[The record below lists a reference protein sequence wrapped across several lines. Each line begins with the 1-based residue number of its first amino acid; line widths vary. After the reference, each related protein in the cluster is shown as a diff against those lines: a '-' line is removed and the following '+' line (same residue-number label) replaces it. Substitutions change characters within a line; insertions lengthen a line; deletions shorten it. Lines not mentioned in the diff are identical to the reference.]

1 MLHRLALRVLP
12 SLSLAITE
20 AQVRKRKRLV
30 KLVPGLA
37 AFAVYRVVKLFD
49 PVSDPLTLLALSG
62 LLSAVTAVCAYRVG
76 RQAPFLSV
84 LKEDGPRRVA
94 WVAGWIGFAY
104 GVQLS
109 LLVLALLR
117 VLVNYDFL
125 LHPDGPAMMAIIIA
139 SISVARDAF
148 EIGHVR
154 SLEQRKEP
162 VLTFP
167 DGAPLRALLFEQ
179 PGRAGRWVALGAMGC
194 ALGAVGLGTL
204 GEAGRSAL
212 GQLIAVTVFGG
223 SLALLAYFAG
233 QEPTRWS
240 SKFRETRWPELSRF
254 WWWPGLTFAATYYF
268 ALLGAVWF
276 VLGVEHPSALAQAS
290 MAGMVGG
297 VLALHCYYLGVRR
310 SAEDRVRQVVPA
322 SLLRC
327 PFVMG
332 ILSKGKGAADHGA
345 GPPAAV
351 VAGRSGQRG

>member
-12 SLSLAITE
+12 SLSLAVTE
-20 AQVRKRKRLV
+20 AQVRTRKRLV

-76 RQAPFLSV
+76 RQAPFLTV

-94 WVAGWIGFAY
+94 WVVGWVGFAY

-109 LLVLALLR
+109 LLILALLR

-139 SISVARDAF
+139 SMSVARDAF

-167 DGAPLRALLFEQ
+167 DGAPLRALLVRQ
-179 PGRAGRWVALGAMGC
+179 PGQAGLWFALGAIGC
-194 ALGAVGLGTL
+194 ALGAFTVATL
-204 GEAGRSAL
+204 GETGRSEL
-212 GQLIAVTVFGG
+212 GQLLAVTIFGG
-223 SLALLAYFAG
+223 SLALVAYLAG
-233 QEPTRWS
+233 QQPTQWW
-240 SKFRETRWPELSRF
+240 SKFRETSWPELSRF

-268 ALLGAVWF
+268 ALLGAVVF
-276 VLGVEHPSALAQAS
+276 VLKVELPGGLVQAL
-290 MAGMVGG
+290 MAGTVGG
-297 VLALHCYYLGVRR
+297 LLALYCYYLGFRR
-310 SAEDRVRQVVPA
+310 SVEDRVRQVVPD

-332 ILSKGKGAADHGA
+332 ILSKGKGIHDHGA

-351 VAGRSGQRG
+351 AAGRSGRRG